1 MIKGTTS
8 NNVEVIT
15 EPRGPVVNI
24 DKSCMAPAVIVETK
38 EQYSLANVAEQYKQE
53 IIASGE
59 IDKLTSLID
68 VNNST
73 SIIEFGRKPAEEMA
87 KVADQV
93 LSKYDSASVT
103 QVSTLVDS
111 LLDVMKKVDLGEI
124 KSAQTLMM
132 EQAKKTFW
140 DRFKKSAQ
148 EKLDALVGKYRTIG
162 GDMEKICQQLT
173 VYEQQIKSSNKDI
186 AKMYDQAKVN
196 YKNLTAYILAGEQ
209 AIIEIEQYRNN
220 LESEYQATGNPD
232 IQFDIQNVNQALSL
246 MEQRVADLR
255 GAEAVALQSVPIFK
269 VQEITNANLARKV
282 NSAFIVTVPA
292 FKSALVNSVI
302 AKQQAIQMQGLSA
315 LDEAT
320 SALIRKNAEN
330 AVQQLQRSQQLSNT
344 SAIKADDI
352 EYAWNTIMGGIQQ
365 YKEMEAAYKEIRKE
379 EAQRIT
385 AANQQYLQSLAE
397 GSAI

>member
-1 MIKGTTS
+1 MIKGTTT

-15 EPRGPVVNI
+15 ETRGPVVNL
-24 DKSCMAPAVIVETK
+24 DKSCMAPAVINETR
-38 EQYSLANVAEQYKQE
+38 EQYSLATVSEQYKQE

-59 IDKLTSLID
+59 IDRLTSLID
-68 VNNST
+68 VSNTT

-93 LSKYDSASVT
+93 LSKYDSASIT

-124 KSAQTLMM
+124 KSAQSLMV

-186 AKMYDQAKVN
+186 AKMYEQAKAN
-196 YKNLTAYILAGEQ
+196 YKNLTAYIMAGEQ
-209 AIIEIEQYRNN
+209 GIIEIEQYRNSI
-220 LESEYQATGNPD
+220 EKEYQATGNPD
-232 IQFDIQNVNQALSL
+232 LQFEIQNVNQALTL

-269 VQEITNANLARKV
+269 VQEVTNANLARKV

-365 YKEMEAAYKEIRKE
+365 YKEMEAAYKDIRKE

-397 GSAI
+397 GSTI